1 MDMLL
6 TVLSALLDPSN
17 LLVIFGGTVIG
28 IIFGAV
34 PGLSATTGIAL
45 MLPVSFSMTPVTGI
59 LFLGSVYVGGISG
72 GLISAVLI
80 GVPGTPASVAT
91 CFDGYPMAKN
101 GRASRALGIGIL
113 ASFIGTFVSVLI
125 SMIFCPILA
134 RYAVKMGP
142 WEFFSL
148 CSCAII
154 LVVTMSKGNIFNGL
168 IAGLLGVIISTI
180 GIAPIDGAK
189 RFTFDIVNLYSGVNQ
204 IGLILGVFAVATL
217 VKNFA
222 KGDTKTPDIDT
233 KSVTGFGI
241 PFGEFFSYWFL
252 IVKSFFIG
260 LWIGFLPGLGAGL
273 ANLVAYAQAKASSKT
288 PEKFGTGCDEG
299 IIASETSNNAAIGGA
314 IIPMV
319 ALGIPGD
326 TPTAMLIGGL
336 MIHGIDAGPLLMV
349 NNRELV
355 YCFFGVLLFSAV
367 LVLVLQFFGMRTFPY
382 ILRTPVCYL
391 YAAILAICVVGAYA
405 DSNTIFNCGLMIVM
419 GGVAI
424 LMAAGNLPTS
434 PFILGYIL
442 GPMLESN
449 LRQGLTYSQN
459 GFVTFVTRPVSL
471 TLLLIAFGSLVWP
484 FVRDRRKA
492 ERHLSGTETEMEKM
506 SKVFDVKED

>member
-1 MDMLL
+1 MDMFI
-6 TVLSALLDPSN
+6 TVISSMLVPYN
-17 LLVIFGGTVIG
+17 LAVIVGGTVIG

-59 LFLGSVYVGGISG
+59 LFLGSIYVGGISG
-72 GLISAVLI
+72 GLISAILL

-91 CFDGYPMAKN
+91 CFDGYTMAKN
-101 GRASRALGIGIL
+101 GRSSRALGIGIL
-113 ASFIGTFVSVLI
+113 SSFIGTFISIII
-125 SMIFCPILA
+125 SMVFCPILA
-134 RYAVKMGP
+134 HYAVMLGP

-148 CSCAII
+148 CFCAII
-154 LVVTMSKGNIFNGL
+154 LVVTMSKGNMFNGL
-168 IAGLLGVIISTI
+168 IAGILGVLVSCI

-189 RFTFDIVNLYSGVNQ
+189 RFTFGVINLYSGVNQ
-204 IGLILGVFAVATL
+204 IGLILGVFAIATL
-217 VKNFA
+217 IKNFA

-233 KSVTGFGI
+233 KGITGFGI
-241 PFGEFFSYWFL
+241 PIAEYFSHWAL
-252 IVKSFFIG
+252 ILKSFFIG

-273 ANLVAYAQAKASSKT
+273 ANLVAYAQAKSSSSE

-299 IIASETSNNAAIGGA
+299 IIASEVSNNAAIGGA

-336 MIHGIDAGPLLMV
+336 MIHGIDAGPLLMASHA
-349 NNRELV
+349 ELV
-355 YCFFGVLLFSAV
+355 YCFFGVLMFASLCV
-367 LVLVLQFFGMRTFPY
+367 LLLQFFGMRTFPY

-391 YAAILAICVVGAYA
+391 YAAIIVICVVGAYA
-405 DSNTIFNCGLMIVM
+405 DSRTMFNCGLMVFV
-419 GGVAI
+419 GAVAI
-424 LMAAGNLPTS
+424 LMAVGNLPTS

-449 LRQGLTYSQN
+449 LRKGLTYSEH
-459 GFVTFVTRPVSL
+459 GFSLFLTRPVSL
-471 TLLLIAFGSLVWP
+471 VLLIVAFGSLAWP
-484 FVRDRRKA
+484 FIRDRRA
-492 ERHLSGTETEMEKM
+492 EKRRLAGRQTDVEKM
-506 SKVFDVKED
+506 SQVFDVKED

>member
-1 MDMLL
+1 MEMLF
-6 TVLSALLDPSN
+6 TVISAMLDPSN
-17 LLVIFGGTVIG
+17 LLVIIGGTILG
-28 IIFGAV
+28 IVFGAV

-45 MLPVSFSMTPVTGI
+45 MLPVSFSMSPTMGI
-59 LFLGSVYVGGISG
+59 LFLGSIYVGGISG
-72 GLISAVLI
+72 GLISAILI

-91 CFDGYPMAKN
+91 CFDGYPMAKA

-113 ASFIGTFVSVLI
+113 SSFIGTFFSILI
-125 SMIFCPILA
+125 SMISCSLLA

-148 CSCAII
+148 CFCAII
-154 LVVTMSKGNIFNGL
+154 LVVTMSKGNMFNGL
-168 IAGLLGVIISTI
+168 IAGLLGIIISTI

-189 RFTFDIVNLYSGVNQ
+189 RFTFGVANLLGGVNQ

-233 KSVTGFGI
+233 KGVSGFGI
-241 PFGEFFSYWFL
+241 PLKEFFSHWYL
-252 IVKSFFIG
+252 ILKSFFIG

-299 IIASETSNNAAIGGA
+299 IIASETSNNSAIGGA

-336 MIHGIDAGPLLMV
+336 MIHGIDAGPLLMD
-349 NNRELV
+349 NNAALV
-355 YCFFGVLLFSAV
+355 YCFFGVLMFSAF
-367 LVLVLQFFGMRTFPY
+367 LVLVMQFFGMRTFPY

-405 DSNTIFNCGLMIVM
+405 DSRTMFNCGLMIVM
-419 GGVAI
+419 GGAGI
-424 LMAAGNLPTS
+424 LMSVNNLPTS

-449 LRQGLTYSQN
+449 LRQGLTYSSN
-459 GFVTFVTRPVSL
+459 GLEMFVTRPVSL
-471 TLLLIAFGSLVWP
+471 VLLLIALGSLAWP
-484 FVRDRRKA
+484 FIRDHLEARRKSA
-492 ERHLSGTETEMEKM
+492 GKVSEIEKM
-506 SKVFDVKED
+506 SQIFDVKED

>member
-1 MDMLL
+1 MDMLF
-6 TVLSALLDPSN
+6 TVLSSLSDPYN
-17 LLVIFGGTVIG
+17 LLIIFGGTIIG
-28 IIFGAV
+28 IVFGAV

-59 LFLGSVYVGGISG
+59 LFLGSIYVGGISG

-113 ASFIGTFVSVLI
+113 ASFIGTFVSILI

-148 CSCAII
+148 CFCAII
-154 LVVTMSKGNIFNGL
+154 LVVTMSKGNMFNGL

-189 RFTFDIVNLYSGVNQ
+189 RFTFGIVNLYSGVNQ

-233 KSVTGFGI
+233 KGISGFGI
-241 PFGEFFSYWFL
+241 PMGEFFSHWFL
-252 IVKSFFIG
+252 IAKSFFIG

-314 IIPMV
+314 IIPMI

-336 MIHGIDAGPLLMV
+336 MIHGIDAGPLLMA
-349 NNRELV
+349 NNTELV
-355 YCFFGVLLFSAV
+355 YCFFGVLLFSAI
-367 LVLVLQFFGMRTFPY
+367 LVLALQFFGMRTFPY

-405 DSNTIFNCGLMIVM
+405 DSNTMFNCGLMIVM

-424 LMAAGNLPTS
+424 LMAVGNLPTS

-459 GFVTFVTRPVSL
+459 GLLTFVTRPVSL
-471 TLLLIAFGSLVWP
+471 TLLLIAFASLAWP
-484 FVRDRRKA
+484 FIRDRREAKRRLA
-492 ERHLSGTETEMEKM
+492 GTETEVEKM
-506 SKVFDVKED
+506 SKVFDIKED